1 MGASDY
7 LEGKILDD
15 IFGIAA
21 FSVPAT
27 VYIALYTA
35 APSDTGGGTEC
46 SGNAYARVAVTN
58 TAASWS
64 RVGNQVT
71 NDNAITFPTPT
82 GAAWG
87 TVTHWGMFDA
97 ASAGNLLMWGA
108 LTTSRATAAGTAPN
122 FPAGDL
128 QTNLD

>member
-27 VYIALYTA
+27 VYIALFTA
-35 APSDTGGGTEC
+35 APNDAGGGTEC

-71 NDNAITFPTPT
+71 NDNAITFPSPT

>member
-71 NDNAITFPTPT
+71 NDNAITFPSPT

>member
-21 FSVPAT
+21 FSVPGT

-64 RVGNQVT
+64 RTGNQVT

-82 GAAWG
+82 GPAWG